1 MSMLD
6 KFRLTGKKIIVTGG
20 AGGIGETVIYA
31 LAEVGAEIAVIDLD
45 PKGIERVVNNLQQ
58 RGTRAMGYKADLTS
72 QDEVKA
78 MVEAVVSE
86 MGTVD
91 VLWNNAGIFQNVP
104 AEDMNY
110 AEWLRIIDINL
121 NTVFAVSQAV
131 APIMIAN
138 KRGTIINTAS
148 MSGLVVNVPQK
159 QAGYNTA
166 KAGIIQLTRTLAT
179 EWAPYGIRVNSISPG
194 YIATN
199 KVIGGDYT
207 HLFDYW
213 LERTPMHRM
222 GSPEELAGAVI
233 YLASDASSFTTGEN
247 IVIDGGYSIV

>member
-6 KFRLTGKKIIVTGG
+6 KFRLTDKRIVVTGG

-31 LAEVGAEIAVIDLD
+31 LADVGAEIVVVDLD
-45 PKGIERVVNNLQQ
+45 EEGIARVVHNLEQ
-58 RGTRAMGYKADLTS
+58 RGSRAMGYKANLTDRD
-72 QDEVKA
+72 QVQT
-78 MVEAVVSE
+78 MVEAIVAE

-131 APIMIAN
+131 APIMIVN

-194 YIATN
+194 YIATS
-199 KVIGGDYT
+199 KVISGDYT